1 MTDQATQSDATEHAA
16 AVARVRDVQDR
27 VYRAAGLAGRDAES
41 VTIVGVSKTFPREL
55 VDAAYE
61 AGLRV
66 FAESRVQEAR
76 EKFATPLPDD
86 ASLHMI
92 GQLQTN
98 KVKQAVGVFSCIES
112 VDRANLIESLANE
125 AARRDLVV
133 PILLQ
138 VNIAREPQ
146 KSGCDPDDVNAL
158 VDLIASRSSLRC
170 DGLMTIAPLVVDPED
185 ARLVF
190 RDLRLLRDRLR
201 ERHPGMPLEMLS
213 MGMSGDFEV
222 AIAEG
227 ATHVRIGRALFGAR

>member
-1 MTDQATQSDATEHAA
+1 VTDDARESCVAERAA
-16 AVARVRDVQDR
+16 AVARVRSIQER
-27 VYRAAGLAGRDAES
+27 VNRAAALAGRDPES
-41 VTIVGVSKTFPREL
+41 VTIVGVSKTFPRDL

-66 FAESRVQEAR
+66 FAENRVQEAR
-76 EKFATPLPDD
+76 EKFASPLPDD

-92 GQLQTN
+92 GHLQTN
-98 KVKQAVGVFSCIES
+98 KVKYAVGFFSCVES

-125 AARRDLVV
+125 AAKRDVVV

-138 VNIAREPQ
+138 VNVAREPQ
-146 KSGCDPDDVNAL
+146 KSGCDPDDVDML
-158 VDLIASRSSLRC
+158 VDLIASRPNLRC
-170 DGLMTIAPLVVDPED
+170 DGLMTIAPLVADPED
-185 ARLVF
+185 ARPVF

-201 ERHPGMPLEMLS
+201 ERHSGMSLDVLS

-227 ATHVRIGRALFGAR
+227 ATHVRIGRALFGIR